1 MITEKELIRPINL
14 SIGNITINDNCILLC
29 GNINTKIR
37 KYIKNQID
45 SQDPYLY
52 DYTNKNKIYSL
63 STYELAKNL
72 SRLEQIIDKRAFYV
86 SNIQNNRNYQ
96 KLLNSNEYIR
106 PNVIMID
113 DLSNHIE
120 SDDYKSV
127 ETIRITLKSIIKN
140 AKKSNSYLIVYSL
153 KENINRIESNFD
165 TIINF
170 NTNAFTHIIQEDEIE
185 DNIEEF
191 DEEEDNDDFDE
202 PAFIFTNKTR
212 DLKLEL
218 EDSRFDSSNTS
229 KDKKDIWIKYY
240 RQARNSSRSN
250 VIVESIKNG
259 KFTITNDDKVLIL
272 PDIN

>member
-1 MITEKELIRPINL
+1 MITEKELIRPINI
-14 SIGNITINDNCILLC
+14 SIGNITINSNCILLC

-37 KYIKNQID
+37 KYIKNQLD
-45 SQDPYLY
+45 SQNPYLY

-63 STYELAKNL
+63 STYELAENL

-127 ETIRITLKSIIKN
+127 ETIHITLKSIIKN

-170 NTNAFTHIIQEDEIE
+170 NTNTFTHIIQEDEIE

-212 DLKLEL
+212 DLRLEL
-218 EDSRFDSSNTS
+218 EDSKFDSSNTS

>member
-14 SIGNITINDNCILLC
+14 SIGNITINGNCILLC

-37 KYIKNQID
+37 KYIKNQLD
-45 SQDPYLY
+45 SQNPYLY

-63 STYELAKNL
+63 STYELAENL

-127 ETIRITLKSIIKN
+127 ETIHITLKSIIKN

-170 NTNAFTHIIQEDEIE
+170 NTNTFTHIIYKI
-185 DNIEEF
+185 
-191 DEEEDNDDFDE
+191 
-202 PAFIFTNKTR
+202 
-212 DLKLEL
+212 
-218 EDSRFDSSNTS
+218 
-229 KDKKDIWIKYY
+229 
-240 RQARNSSRSN
+240 
-250 VIVESIKNG
+250 SI
-259 KFTITNDDKVLIL
+259 T
-272 PDIN
+272 

>member
-1 MITEKELIRPINL
+1 MITEKELIRPINI
-14 SIGNITINDNCILLC
+14 SIGNITINSNCILLC

-37 KYIKNQID
+37 KYIKNQLD
-45 SQDPYLY
+45 SQNPYLY

-63 STYELAKNL
+63 STYELAENL

-127 ETIRITLKSIIKN
+127 DTIQITLKSIIKN

-170 NTNAFTHIIQEDEIE
+170 NTNTFTHIIQEDEIE

-212 DLKLEL
+212 DLRLEL
-218 EDSRFDSSNTS
+218 EDSKFDSSNTS